1 MKYNLQIELLDECN
15 IEKIYIS
22 ENGDI
27 NNIQLLISTDKNI
40 VDLLSKSGILK
51 MLKDMIDE
59 YSNDPLMI
67 EYYTQHINNIMNSD
81 FNIIDNCESILILP
95 NELVPSYIENNSF
108 FQNKKIYLNEI
119 YSANRTS
126 LNKVKD
132 LFGYNKNIYVKV
144 KGNYNYISIL
154 DYEKTVNEIEKI
166 SSKIEKYD
174 LSPLE
179 QLIFAYD
186 LVRDRVYVRE
196 SVDED
201 FTKSRDLTSVL
212 LGDKIVCVGYAN
224 ILDKVLLNIGF
235 DSMMYHI
242 FNNKNEYGHMRNIV
256 HLVDEKYGI
265 DGAFFLD
272 TTRDRKK
279 NYDDLSF
286 LNSYEFFC
294 RTMNDMDYY
303 DQNKFY
309 SLTFFGYDQKFIRN
323 AQIIIKTKG
332 LAGLS
337 PSMIKTLNR
346 ISNFVDGKDIIDPL
360 FNLSNQKNLH
370 FAKNKID
377 IDYVLDRLKYY
388 ENIFF
393 RSTLL
398 PTVFLNALY
407 KVRKLE
413 YYENSEKYKF
423 DLDSLKHMVLSNI
436 KMTRDIFVMMSY
448 YKSNN
453 FEDVIKQNNI
463 ELDMQRVKLTKILKN
478 IKK

>member
-1 MKYNLQIELLDECN
+1 MKYNLQIELLDECD
-15 IEKIYIS
+15 IEQIYINK
-22 ENGDI
+22 NGDI
-27 NNIQLLISTDKNI
+27 NNIQLLISPDKNLNDI
-40 VDLLSKSGILK
+40 LSKSGILK

-235 DSMMYHI
+235 NSMMYHI

-360 FNLSNQKNLH
+360 FNLSNQKILH
-370 FAKNKID
+370 FTKDKVDKEYI
-377 IDYVLDRLKYY
+377 LDRLKYY

-436 KMTRDIFVMMSY
+436 KMTKDIFIMMSY

>member
-1 MKYNLQIELLDECN
+1 
-15 IEKIYIS
+15 
-22 ENGDI
+22 
-27 NNIQLLISTDKNI
+27 
-40 VDLLSKSGILK
+40 
-51 MLKDMIDE
+51 
-59 YSNDPLMI
+59 
-67 EYYTQHINNIMNSD
+67 
-81 FNIIDNCESILILP
+81 
-95 NELVPSYIENNSF
+95 
-108 FQNKKIYLNEI
+108 
-119 YSANRTS
+119 
-126 LNKVKD
+126 
-132 LFGYNKNIYVKV
+132 
-144 KGNYNYISIL
+144 
-154 DYEKTVNEIEKI
+154 
-166 SSKIEKYD
+166 
-174 LSPLE
+174 
-179 QLIFAYD
+179 
-186 LVRDRVYVRE
+186 
-196 SVDED
+196 
-201 FTKSRDLTSVL
+201 
-212 LGDKIVCVGYAN
+212 
-224 ILDKVLLNIGF
+224 
-235 DSMMYHI
+235 
-242 FNNKNEYGHMRNIV
+242 
-256 HLVDEKYGI
+256 
-265 DGAFFLD
+265 
-272 TTRDRKK
+272 
-279 NYDDLSF
+279 
-286 LNSYEFFC
+286 
-294 RTMNDMDYY
+294 MNDMDYY

-436 KMTRDIFVMMSY
+436 KVTRDIFVMMSY